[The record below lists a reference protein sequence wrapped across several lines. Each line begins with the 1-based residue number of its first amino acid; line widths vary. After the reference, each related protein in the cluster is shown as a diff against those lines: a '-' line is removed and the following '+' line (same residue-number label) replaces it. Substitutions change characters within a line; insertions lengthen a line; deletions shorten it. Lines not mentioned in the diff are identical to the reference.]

1 MRQHQICSNV
11 HILFRVTLV
20 ISLLPGC
27 FKHENSY
34 QMKIFRESLQLVDK
48 IRIIQTDIEFFHISF
63 SNKFSMPQYSE

>member
-48 IRIIQTDIEFFHISF
+48 IRIIQTDIE
-63 SNKFSMPQYSE
+63 